1 MTKENHIY
9 VIGSGGHSKVVIDIL
24 ESMNRYT
31 IIGIVDPFRKPNE
44 IIHGYTVLGDET
56 ILKKENNQYKRGIVA
71 IGDNWIR
78 SQWVLKVKS
87 ICPSFEYITAIHPYS
102 FISKDSK
109 VGKGSVIMAGAIVNS
124 NSVVGEHCI
133 VNTNSSIDHDNSLGY
148 CASIA
153 PGVTTGGNVKI
164 GDYSAISIGATMKHG
179 IEIGAHTIIGAG
191 STVLSNIESSKVAY
205 GTPAKVIRDRKKG
218 DKYL

>member
-9 VIGSGGHSKVVIDIL
+9 VIGSGGHSKVVIDII

-31 IIGIVDPFRKPNE
+31 ITGLIDPFRKQNE
-44 IIHGYTVLGDET
+44 IIHGYRILGDET
-56 ILKKENNQYKRGIVA
+56 ILEKENNQYYKGIVA

-78 SQWVLKVKS
+78 SQWVSKIKT
-87 ICPSFEYITAIHPYS
+87 ICPSFEFITAVHPYS

-109 VGKGSVIMAGAIVNS
+109 IGNGTVIMAGAIVNRKS
-124 NSVVGEHCI
+124 IIGEHCI
-133 VNTNSSIDHDNSLGY
+133 VNTNSSIDHDNSLGSFV
-148 CASIA
+148 SIA
-153 PGVTTGGNVKI
+153 PGVTNGGSVKI
-164 GDYSAISIGATMKHG
+164 GDYSAISIGATIKHG

-191 STVLSNIESSKVAY
+191 STVLSNIASLKVAY
-205 GTPAKVIRDRKKG
+205 GTPAKVIRDRQKG